1 MTMTT
6 VPPTCWGSWTF
17 DRVALYLEHDSQAYG
32 FSLGEATSPAVVLNW
47 IMQVQTK
54 VWATPPVMGDLVTAL
69 ADLLTP
75 QATLCS
81 FGRSLTISRRQLP
94 ELLRNNER
102 LTLVYREA
110 RDRRNRWADTA
121 LYVYSA
127 ADVVR
132 WQQEAHDDL
141 VAQGRMP

>member
-1 MTMTT
+1 MAT
-6 VPPTCWGSWTF
+6 VPPTRWGPWTF
-17 DRVALYLEHDSQAYG
+17 DREDLHLLYDPQWYG
-32 FSLGEATSPAVVLNW
+32 LPLGEATSSAVVLNW

-54 VWATPPVMGDLVTAL
+54 GWASPPVMGDLVTAL

-81 FGRSLTISRRQLP
+81 FGRSLTIPRRQLP

-110 RDRRNRWADTA
+110 GNRRNRWADTA
-121 LYVYSA
+121 MYVYSA